1 MKRIFLLGFL
11 TVMSLNSWASCSG
24 SNCISVT
31 IDRLIVRSGGGVSI
45 GTSGEESNL
54 DCDSGNGYIELPAD
68 VDGFD
73 QLYSLLLAAQT
84 TKHPVWVRTNSAGEC
99 KVSYVVSDI

>member
-1 MKRIFLLGFL
+1 MISPLIRWPN
-11 TVMSLNSWASCSG
+11 SLCHYK
-24 SNCISVT
+24 
-31 IDRLIVRSGGGVSI
+31 
-45 GTSGEESNL
+45 SNL
-54 DCDSGNGYIELPAD
+54 DYDNRNGYIELPAD
-68 VDGFD
+68 ADGFD